1 MTTEKSPVRMEESK
15 VPSNTG
21 IQPDKAEK
29 LKTIRE
35 ETLDLSKV
43 SKNLKEKTSEQENL
57 A

>member
-1 MTTEKSPVRMEESK
+1 MEESK